1 MFCIQHTSKQGIRPL
16 CCSQHPPETK
26 WILSLY
32 YVMSNGYFYVT
43 LEHLNFQRKIFE
55 PNAPGLPYPE
65 TSTKKTLRAFRFF
78 ARWTS
83 PKWRCEKIRF
93 FHSPVQ
99 CDHLMCAIPARPG
112 LMESN
117 QQVPPIL
124 IFGPCDAMI
133 WRSVKKTL
141 LAEYDIKKKN
151 IPGIYLCIYN
161 LYI

>member
-1 MFCIQHTSKQGIRPL
+1 MSRKPYPIEVVDFPFSSLHENSSETSHADRLAYFLYPTL

-55 PNAPGLPYPE
+55 PNAPGLSCPQ
-65 TSTKKTLRAFRFF
+65 TSTKKTLVNLVVFLLAELHPSGARRRRKILRF
-78 ARWTS
+78 S
-83 PKWRCEKIRF
+83 D
-93 FHSPVQ
+93 SPVQ

-112 LMESN
+112 LRESN

-124 IFGPCDAMI
+124 IFGP
-133 WRSVKKTL
+133 S
-141 LAEYDIKKKN
+141 
-151 IPGIYLCIYN
+151 G
-161 LYI
+161 